1 MFTFYTLIIK
11 TMCQYYKKILL
22 RLLVLN
28 FGVLF
33 LASRCSVR
41 CVNVATS
48 LKQQGILL
56 SDGYFFLTVMEK
68 WEMKGSPRIALFLS
82 ALFLLAFSFSHDINL
97 VIYNCVQFVFKIC

>member
-48 LKQQGILL
+48 VKQQGILL
-56 SDGYFFLTVMEK
+56 SDGYCFFNGNRKMGDERK
-68 WEMKGSPRIALFLS
+68 PQNRFISFRP
-82 ALFLLAFSFSHDINL
+82 FSSCL
-97 VIYNCVQFVFKIC
+97 